1 MKVTKKMVVLLAA
14 IFLIALTAVFFMNKS
29 VTAKNQRQEEM
40 KSAERMNELPLP
52 EANTEVDP
60 NFLPTIPRMPTTV
73 ADNIPIANF
82 PDLDR
87 MPLDDET
94 IELLPANESIASNY
108 KDWYGANA
116 VGANGVGANANTSV
130 DKELYAV
137 EKPLFNQSDRM
148 ELVPLDINSE
158 KRRINFY

>member
-1 MKVTKKMVVLLAA
+1 MKVTKKMVVLLAT
-14 IFLIALTAVFFMNKS
+14 IFLITLTSVFFMNKS
-29 VTAKNQRQEEM
+29 VTAKKQNQKEM
-40 KSAERMNELPLP
+40 NMAPIMNELPLP
-52 EANTEVDP
+52 QANTRVDP
-60 NFLPTIPRMPTTV
+60 NTLPTIPPMPTVTNN
-73 ADNIPIANF
+73 AQMIASF

-94 IELLPANESIASNY
+94 ISLLPANESIANNY

-116 VGANGVGANANTSV
+116 GASV

-137 EKPLFNQSDRM
+137 EKPMFDQANQTAI
-148 ELVPLDINSE
+148 VPLDINSE

>member
-14 IFLIALTAVFFMNKS
+14 IFLISLTAVFFMNKS

-60 NFLPTIPRMPTTV
+60 NVLPTIPRMPTTV

-116 VGANGVGANANTSV
+116 NMSGASV